1 MPGSS
6 SNECDALGDL
16 FVGVFRDFPTDLGD
30 PVAPFSLLNNGLAVR
45 TNVILFLNPA
55 LPSTLIGLKSVDRI
69 FTYDCDY
76 AYVYVNVLDIL
87 S

>member
-1 MPGSS
+1 M
-6 SNECDALGDL
+6 
-16 FVGVFRDFPTDLGD
+16 DLGD

-69 FTYDCDY
+69 FAYDCD
-76 AYVYVNVLDIL
+76 YVNVLDIL